1 MHRRRAVPEGVSE
14 PCTTCLVALVGAPP
28 DVASLPSTE
37 EWFAQPEPA
46 TRWRIEGL
54 VEEGHNLLL
63 GGKTKVSKT
72 TLTVD
77 LARALT
83 NDEERWLDEFALSP
97 PTGQVGWINCE
108 MTEAH
113 FRRWLRSAGVN
124 PSRLSVLD
132 LRGNVPNFLDPDWWR
147 KSATGWSPRTFP
159 PGRGLAQGYQR
170 RVSHKRASL
179 TET

>member
-1 MHRRRAVPEGVSE
+1 VHRRRAVPEGVSE

-72 TLTVD
+72 TLTLD

-83 NDEERWLDEFALSP
+83 NGEERWLDEFALSP

-108 MTEAH
+108 MTEAQ

-124 PSRLSVLD
+124 PSRLRCSTWVQLNHRP
-132 LRGNVPNFLDPDWWR
+132 LAWLQLVPRLER
-147 KSATGWSPRTFP
+147 LL
-159 PGRGLAQGYQR
+159 GLGAWFR
-170 RVSHKRASL
+170 ER
-179 TET
+179 

>member
-1 MHRRRAVPEGVSE
+1 
-14 PCTTCLVALVGAPP
+14 LVALVGAPP

-159 PGRGLAQGYQR
+159 SWSWTRSGLSAPC
-170 RVSHKRASL
+170 
-179 TET
+179 

>member
-1 MHRRRAVPEGVSE
+1 
-14 PCTTCLVALVGAPP
+14 
-28 DVASLPSTE
+28 VASLPSTE

-83 NDEERWLDEFALSP
+83 NGEERWLDEFALSP

-108 MTEAH
+108 MTEAQ

-147 KSATGWSPRTFP
+147 EIRDWLVAKDISFLVVDSLRAISAV
-159 PGRGLAQGYQR
+159 LATNEP
-170 RVSHKRASL
+170 A
-179 TET
+179 

>member
-1 MHRRRAVPEGVSE
+1 VTETDDQSRVACIADGPSPKEFPNPVPLAGSPSLAPRRTWPHSRRPRSGSRSR
-14 PCTTCLVALVGAPP
+14 
-28 DVASLPSTE
+28 SLLHGG
-37 EWFAQPEPA
+37 
-46 TRWRIEGL
+46 EGL

-159 PGRGLAQGYQR
+159 SWSWTRSGLSAPC
-170 RVSHKRASL
+170 
-179 TET
+179 

>member
-1 MHRRRAVPEGVSE
+1 M
-14 PCTTCLVALVGAPP
+14 LVALVGAPP

-77 LARALT
+77 LARSLT
-83 NDEERWLDEFALSP
+83 NGEE
-97 PTGQVGWINCE
+97 V
-108 MTEAH
+108 
-113 FRRWLRSAGVN
+113 AG
-124 PSRLSVLD
+124 
-132 LRGNVPNFLDPDWWR
+132 
-147 KSATGWSPRTFP
+147 
-159 PGRGLAQGYQR
+159 
-170 RVSHKRASL
+170 
-179 TET
+179 